1 MATLVMLDIFSGR
14 PNPVWPMDDDLVSQ
28 MQSVVETG
36 KPALT
41 NLGYR
46 GFKIIESQTDLG
58 GLAFAAH
65 DAIGQFSETGLVVG
79 NPDAEKALLT
89 SGVSAGAIGSDLQ
102 AYISQSIDNP
112 PAAAGMFAAAG
123 GGGVTCPP
131 CGGADAPAYNPA
143 YWNDPSRQPFNNCYA
158 YANNNA
164 TGTFP
169 QPGRGSGAIFGSI
182 DCGDVGAASQ
192 RDGLVPTDTYEQSRA
207 GWYVALVIW
216 PDNDYHWY
224 RQDDVGCWSHK
235 PGGTAA
241 RNWDNSGNAIA
252 DPQSCDR
259 GPYTVF
265 CTFMVTNASV
275 TIA

>member
-1 MATLVMLDIFSGR
+1 MAKLVMLDIFSGK
-14 PNPVWPMDDDLVSQ
+14 PNPVWPMSDDLATQ
-28 MQSVVETG
+28 LQSAVEPG
-36 KPALT
+36 QAPKAI
-41 NLGYR
+41 LGYR
-46 GFKIIESQTDLG
+46 GFKILESQADLG
-58 GLAFAAH
+58 TMTFTTG
-65 DAIGQFSETGLVVG
+65 DAIGQFSETGLVSG
-79 NPDAEKALLT
+79 NPDAEKALLS

-102 AYISQSIDNP
+102 AYVAQCIDNP
-112 PAAAGMFAAAG
+112 PVGTGAFAAAG
-123 GGGVTCPP
+123 GGGTSCPP
-131 CGGADAPAYNPA
+131 CGGADAPTYDPA

-169 QPGRGSGAIFGSI
+169 QPGRGSGSMFSSL

-224 RQDDVGCWSHK
+224 RQDTVGCWSHK

-241 RNWDNSGNAIA
+241 RNWDNSGNPIA

-265 CTFMVTNASV
+265 CTFMVTNGSV
-275 TIA
+275 TIS